1 MESKAMIPEKSQ
13 NYDLPNSYENI
24 EQTLITADQ
33 ILSDAVG
40 NAKTLFHSPTV
51 SSLEDSKIV
60 SRVMVLREFNFEE
73 RFMRFH
79 TDYRAPKIK
88 QYKKNNTAT
97 VLGYDPILKVQIK
110 LQGTIEP
117 HYHNSITRSAWDGST
132 TRSKKC
138 YSVRGGSSFEIDN
151 PDEYDLK
158 DGNIEDGYMN
168 FAVLIFKFDSLE
180 FLHLKSSGHRRAIHT
195 WYDIYRI
202 NVACSHK

>member
-1 MESKAMIPEKSQ
+1 MIPEKSS
-13 NYDLPNSYENI
+13 NYDLPDSYDSI
-24 EQTLITADQ
+24 EQTLIKADQ
-33 ILSDAVG
+33 ILSDAVE

-51 SSLEDSKIV
+51 SSIEDSKIV
-60 SRVMVLREFNFEE
+60 SRVMVLREFNLKE

-97 VLGYDPILKVQIK
+97 VLGYDPILKIQIK
-110 LQGTIEP
+110 LQGTIES
-117 HYHNSITRSAWDGST
+117 HYHNSIARSAWDGST

-138 YSVRGGSSFEIDN
+138 YSVKGGPSFIIDN

-158 DGNIEDGYMN
+158 HGNIEEGYMN

-180 FLHLKSSGHRRAIHT
+180 FLHLKSSGHRRAIHS
-195 WYDIYRI
+195 WDGKYKSQWL
-202 NVACSHK
+202 VP

>member
-1 MESKAMIPEKSQ
+1 MIPAKSS
-13 NYDLPNSYENI
+13 NYDLPDSYDHI

-33 ILSDAVG
+33 ILSDAVE

-51 SSLEDSKIV
+51 SSIEDSKIV
-60 SRVMVLREFNFEE
+60 SRVMVLREFNLKE

-110 LQGTIEP
+110 LQGNIEP
-117 HYHNSITRSAWDGST
+117 HYQNSVTRNAWDGST

-138 YSVRGGSSFEIDN
+138 YSVKGGSSFEIDN
-151 PDEYDLK
+151 PSEYDLK
-158 DGNIEDGYMN
+158 DGNIDDGYIN
-168 FAVLIFKFDSLE
+168 FAVLRFTFDSLE
-180 FLHLKSSGHRRAIHT
+180 FLHLKSSGHRRALHT
-195 WYDIYRI
+195 WNDKYKSSWL
-202 NVACSHK
+202 VP

>member
-1 MESKAMIPEKSQ
+1 MESKAMIPEKSS
-13 NYDLPNSYENI
+13 NYDLPDSYENI

-33 ILSDAVG
+33 ILSDAVE

-51 SSLEDSKIV
+51 SSIEDSKIV
-60 SRVMVLREFNFEE
+60 SRVMVLREFNLKE

-88 QYKKNNTAT
+88 QFKNNSTAS
-97 VLGYDPILKVQIK
+97 VVGYDPILKVQIK

-117 HYHNSITRSAWDGST
+117 HYHNSVTRNAWDGST

-138 YSVRGGSSFEIDN
+138 YSVRGGSSFKIDN
-151 PDEYDLK
+151 PREYDLK

-180 FLHLKSSGHRRAIHT
+180 FLHLKVLDIEEPFIHGMISYKSS
-195 WYDIYRI
+195 WL
-202 NVACSHK
+202 VP

>member
-1 MESKAMIPEKSQ
+1 MIPAKSSD
-13 NYDLPNSYENI
+13 YDLPDSYDNI

-33 ILSDAVG
+33 ILSNAVE
-40 NAKTLFHSPTV
+40 NAKTLFHSLTV
-51 SSLEDSKIV
+51 SSIKDSKIV
-60 SRVMVLREFNFEE
+60 SRVMVLREFNLKE

-79 TDYRAPKIK
+79 TDYRAPKIE
-88 QYKKNNTAT
+88 QYKINNTAT

-110 LQGTIEP
+110 LQGTIES
-117 HYHNSITRSAWDGST
+117 HYHNSITRDAWDGST

-138 YSVRGGSSFEIDN
+138 YSVRGGSSLQIDDPN
-151 PDEYDLK
+151 EYDLK

-195 WYDIYRI
+195 WDDVYKSSWL
-202 NVACSHK
+202 VP